1 MGAKQIWLGLYIVPC
16 SFVNTYLIDG
26 GADGLVLID
35 AGLPG
40 KTDLIFDGIRNI
52 GRRPS
57 EVKHIVL
64 THAHPDHIG
73 GLAEIVRVTGA
84 QTWMHHIDAPIAE
97 AGSGFRPMTPSGLVP
112 KILMKMIK
120 VPHTLAPAHIDH
132 KVLDGDVIPLAGGL
146 EAIPMPGHCAGQ
158 IALLW
163 QGHRV
168 LFTGDACTH
177 HFGLLGEPPFYED
190 AAEAHRSLKKLGTL
204 NYDLACFGHGPPLRG
219 HASEKIARKWAEA
232 EPALAEPVAHH

>member
-73 GLAEIVRVTGA
+73 GLAELVKVTGA
-84 QTWMHHIDAPIAE
+84 QTWMHKTDAPIAE
-97 AGSGFRPMTPSGLVP
+97 AGSGFRPMTPSGQLS
-112 KILMKMIK
+112 KLMMKMLTIPPT
-120 VPHTLAPAHIDH
+120 VAPAPIDH

-146 EAIPMPGHCAGQ
+146 EVIPMPGHCAGQ
-158 IALLW
+158 MALLW

-168 LFTGDACTH
+168 LFVGDACTH
-177 HFGLLGEPPFYED
+177 LLGLLGEPLGYEN
-190 AAEAHRSLKKLGTL
+190 AVEGHRSLKKLGTL
-204 NYDLACFGHGPPLRG
+204 DYDLACFGHGSPLRG
-219 HASEKIARKWAEA
+219 HASEKIGRKWSDTVAEA
-232 EPALAEPVAHH
+232 A

>member
-57 EVKHIVL
+57 EVKHVVL

-73 GLAEIVRVTGA
+73 GLAEVVRVTGA
-84 QTWMHHIDAPIAE
+84 QTWMHKTDAPIAE
-97 AGSGFRPMTPSGLVP
+97 AGSGFRPMTPSGPIP
-112 KILMKMIK
+112 KLMTKLIK
-120 VPHTLAPAHIDH
+120 VPHTLAPARIDH
-132 KVLDGDVIPLAGGL
+132 KVLDGDIIPLAGGL

-158 IALLW
+158 VALLW

-168 LFTGDACTH
+168 LFTGDACAH
-177 HFGLLGEPPFYED
+177 FFGLLSGPPFYED
-190 AAEAHRSLKKLGTL
+190 AVEGHRSLKRLGTL
-204 NYDLACFGHGPPLRG
+204 PYDLACFGHGPPLRG
-219 HASEKIARKWAEA
+219 HASEKIARKWGDATS
-232 EPALAEPVAHH
+232 LAA